1 VFTQTM
7 PALLAGGVCCALGVE
22 DFEVEADLVDPLAE
36 PEELA
41 GALEG
46 AGAGVEAGAGAG
58 AGLEAG
64 VELAVEPE
72 AEPDAGA
79 DESAVAASDFLVRF
93 FLVVVAL
100 ESVELSALAELA
112 AG

>member
-1 VFTQTM
+1 M

-112 AG
+112 AA

>member
-1 VFTQTM
+1 M
-7 PALLAGGVCCALGVE
+7 DAL
-22 DFEVEADLVDPLAE
+22 D
-36 PEELA
+36 
-41 GALEG
+41 G

-58 AGLEAG
+58 AGLDAG

-72 AEPDAGA
+72 AELDAGA
-79 DESAVAASDFLVRF
+79 DESAAAASDFLVRF

-100 ESVELSALAELA
+100 ESAELSAVAEVA

>member
-1 VFTQTM
+1 M

-22 DFEVEADLVDPLAE
+22 DFEVEADFDEPDDELVDALD
-36 PEELA
+36 
-41 GALEG
+41 GAG
-46 AGAGVEAGAGAG
+46 AGAGVEAGAGDG
-58 AGLEAG
+58 AGLEAA

-72 AEPDAGA
+72 VELDAGA
-79 DESAVAASDFLVRF
+79 DVSAVAASDFFVRF

>member
-1 VFTQTM
+1 M

-41 GALEG
+41 GALE
-46 AGAGVEAGAGAG
+46 GAGVEAGAGAG